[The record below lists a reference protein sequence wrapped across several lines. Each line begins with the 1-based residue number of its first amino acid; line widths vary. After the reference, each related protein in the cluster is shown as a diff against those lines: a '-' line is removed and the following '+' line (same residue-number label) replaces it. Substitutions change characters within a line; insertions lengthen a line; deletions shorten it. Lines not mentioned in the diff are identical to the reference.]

1 MNQQWTGGGGGVGA
15 KRNVFWQGLSS
26 PLYPSL
32 LRRRFQFNTVSHFSF
47 SSFGQFLVRVW
58 KKELVDIFFRF
69 QGDGTTTL
77 MGPTQ
82 LGKNFPK
89 MCFDSGRTIFPAPKV
104 LRFPHFDPDF
114 FVWWLIFQ
122 SSFFPL
128 PPPPLPPRFELV
140 GSPAPPPKRVK
151 SHFFVFFYDFPRG
164 QNDLYSII
172 SWLEI
177 ARERKKEKGSL
188 GLKNLSQSAQK
199 TAHNWKIPAK
209 ESNLNF
215 FPGKT
220 RICLCNTV

>member
-1 MNQQWTGGGGGVGA
+1 MDWRRRRSGGKKECILTG
-15 KRNVFWQGLSS
+15 
-26 PLYPSL
+26 PLFATQPIP

-114 FVWWLIFQ
+114 FFLMTYFSIFIFPAP
-122 SSFFPL
+122 SSSPPAAFWTCWIPRPAPEKIEKSFF
-128 PPPPLPPRFELV
+128 FSSAI
-140 GSPAPPPKRVK
+140 SPAAKMIFIP
-151 SHFFVFFYDFPRG
+151 
-164 QNDLYSII
+164 
-172 SWLEI
+172 
-177 ARERKKEKGSL
+177 
-188 GLKNLSQSAQK
+188 LSRD
-199 TAHNWKIPAK
+199 W
-209 ESNLNF
+209 
-215 FPGKT
+215 
-220 RICLCNTV
+220 R